1 MALRPRMAGRCWRD
15 PMIKLEVLNT
25 AAKGKRFSVHAGVTV
40 GSGEGCSIRAQHPSL
55 LPIHARFVEEQGRI
69 SVEVATQ
76 EAHIEVNGKDVLRHQ
91 LRHRDE
97 LVIGPLRLRAIDE
110 SQVSHA
116 ALKLDM
122 LLNEIEH
129 EQGGEVYDFAKED
142 LFYLV
147 SKDPGLRRALNFT
160 IPSKDRF
167 IEQAQSFLAR
177 LVKNLGMDEEQ
188 VDAFMTCTK
197 ELILNAHR
205 HGHKY
210 DESKRITVRW
220 RDLGEKVQL
229 TIEDMGDGFDHR
241 AILGSV
247 NDKDAA
253 SAARERYQAGGFGG
267 LGFKLI
273 TKMSESLLYN
283 DKGNVVAFTV
293 RKKAGAAA

>member
-1 MALRPRMAGRCWRD
+1 MLGP

-25 AAKGKRFSVHAGVTV
+25 AAKGKRFSVKPGVTV
-40 GSGEGCSIRAQHPSL
+40 GSGEGCTIRAQHASL
-55 LPIHARFVEEQGRI
+55 QPVHARFVEEKGRI
-69 SVEVATQ
+69 TVEVACT

-122 LLNEIEH
+122 LLDEFES

-147 SKDPGLRRALNFT
+147 SKDPTLRRALNFT

-177 LVKNLGMDEEQ
+177 LVKNLGMDEEK

-205 HGHKY
+205 HGHQY
-210 DESKRITVRW
+210 NESKVITLRW

-229 TIEDMGDGFDHR
+229 TIEDQGEGFDHR
-241 AILGSV
+241 TVLGGV
-247 NDKDAA
+247 NEKDAA
-253 SAARERYQAGGFGG
+253 SAARERYLAGGFGG

-273 TKMSESLLYN
+273 TKMSETLVYN
-283 DKGNVVAFTV
+283 DKGNVVSFTV
-293 RKKAGAAA
+293 RKRSA